1 MPTPHISAAP
11 DAFAETVLLP
21 GDPLRAA
28 YIAERFLDKAECVTS
43 VRNMLGFTGEYRG
56 RRISVMGSGMGIPS
70 CLVYATE
77 LIDHYSVR
85 RLLRIGTCGAVA
97 DSLQLGDLLLAL
109 GACTDSAVNRR
120 RFAGYEFSAVA
131 SWPLLKR
138 VADEAER
145 RRTKLAVGSVFSSDL
160 FYTTDAQLMTT
171 LSAMGVLAVEMEAA
185 GLYGLAAQRGI
196 QAATLLTVSDHLQ
209 RSQTMSPVQ
218 RESGLREMVELAL
231 GAVTAD

>member
-11 DAFAETVLLP
+11 DAFADTVLLP

-97 DSLQLGDLLLAL
+97 DTLELGDLVLAL

-120 RFAGYEFSAVA
+120 RFAGYEFSAIA
-131 SWPLLKR
+131 SWPLLQK
-138 VADEAER
+138 VARQAER
-145 RRTKLAVGSVFSSDL
+145 QAACIAVGNVFSSDVFYSADTRL
-160 FYTTDAQLMTT
+160 FTT
-171 LSAMGVLAVEMEAA
+171 LSDMGVLVVEMEAA
-185 GLYGLAAQRGI
+185 GLYGLAAQRGVE
-196 QAATLLTVSDHLQ
+196 AVALLTVSDHLQ
-209 RSQTMSPVQ
+209 RGQTMSPAH
-218 RESGLREMVELAL
+218 RESGLEAMIELAL
-231 GAVTAD
+231 VAATAD